1 MFMHVMKKLVSLIPT
16 LVGASLLSF
25 FLVRMVP
32 GDPVTNLLGERG
44 GSPEMV
50 AQMRTKLGLDQPL
63 IIQYAKFVGNAIS
76 GDMGLSIVSQRPVS
90 EEFWD
95 RFPATLELSLVAILW
110 STLLA
115 VPLGL
120 LAAKRKGSWVDFT
133 TTSFSLVG
141 YSMPIFWWGLILI
154 IIFSVNL
161 AWLPV
166 SGRIGVEYD
175 IPLKTGF
182 LLIDSWFSSESL
194 ASFKNALKHLVL
206 PAVVLGTVPLAVISR
221 MTRASFL
228 EVLKEDYIRTAH
240 AKGLPQKLVDWKHA
254 FRNALVP
261 IITVIGLLVGG
272 LITGAVLTETIFSWP
287 GLGRWIVKSVE
298 ARDYPV
304 IQGGILYLSFFI
316 VLINIAVD
324 LTYLWIDPR
333 MRKEI

>member
-1 MFMHVMKKLVSLIPT
+1 MFIHLIKKLVSLIPT
-16 LVGASLLSF
+16 LIGASLLSF

-44 GSPEMV
+44 GSPELV
-50 AQMRTKLGLDQPL
+50 ERLRVRLGLDQPL
-63 IIQYAKFVGNAIS
+63 AIQYGKFVMNALQ
-76 GDMGLSIVSQRPVS
+76 GDMGVSIVSQRPVS

-95 RFPATLELSLVAILW
+95 RFPATVELSLVAIVW

-115 VPLGL
+115 VPIGL
-120 LAAKRKGSWVDFT
+120 LAAKKKGTWLDFT
-133 TTSFSLVG
+133 TTGFSLVG
-141 YSMPIFWWGLILI
+141 YSMPIFWWGLVLI

-161 AWLPV
+161 AWFPV

-175 IPLKTGF
+175 VPVKTGF
-182 LLIDSWFSSESL
+182 LLIDTWFSPDTFVAFQSSL
-194 ASFKNALKHLVL
+194 RHLVL
-206 PAVVLGTVPLAVISR
+206 PAWVLGTVPLAVISR

-287 GLGRWIVKSVE
+287 GLGKWIVKSVE

-316 VLINIAVD
+316 VLINITVD
-324 LTYLWIDPR
+324 LMYLLIDPR
-333 MRKEI
+333 MRKNL